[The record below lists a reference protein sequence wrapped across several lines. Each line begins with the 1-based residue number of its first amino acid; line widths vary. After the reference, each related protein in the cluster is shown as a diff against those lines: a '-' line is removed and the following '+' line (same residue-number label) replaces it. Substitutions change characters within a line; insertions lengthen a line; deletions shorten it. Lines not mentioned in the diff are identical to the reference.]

1 MIQVPVY
8 MVVNLSI
15 TDPQE
20 YRHYEKNFFGLLK
33 KHNGSFITYDDQA
46 ITLEGESPRE
56 GRMIL
61 FSFPSEDAAKEWWAD
76 PEYQAISEFRRNG
89 TKMEF
94 LTMLKGQLPRN

>member
-61 FSFPSEDAAKEWWAD
+61 FSFPSEDAAQEWWAD

>member
-1 MIQVPVY
+1 MTQVPVY

-33 KHNGSFITYDDQA
+33 KHKGSFITYDDQA
-46 ITLEGESPRE
+46 TTLEGESPRE

-61 FSFPSEDAAKEWWAD
+61 FSFPCEDAAKGWWAD